1 MKEKADRIT
10 GKKIKDEKVKKARNI
25 EEEKIIAF
33 FSVFLLLI
41 GFFIALIFRKD
52 NKYIMYYAKHG
63 LIIFF
68 GMILIKLLEYVLLVI
83 PVIGKIVAGFAWFV
97 IIILWVIG
105 CVYSLSGKVKNLP
118 LISELAEKVKI

>member
-1 MKEKADRIT
+1 MKEKNDKMT
-10 GKKIKDEKVKKARNI
+10 GKKIEEEKVKNA

-33 FSVFLLLI
+33 FSVFLLII

-68 GMILIKLLEYVLLVI
+68 AMILIKLLEYVVLVI
-83 PVIGKIVAGFAWFV
+83 PVLGKIIAGFAWFI
-97 IIILWVIG
+97 IIILWILG
-105 CVYSLSGKVKNLP
+105 SIYALSGAQKRVP
-118 LISELAEKVKI
+118 LISEIAEKIKI